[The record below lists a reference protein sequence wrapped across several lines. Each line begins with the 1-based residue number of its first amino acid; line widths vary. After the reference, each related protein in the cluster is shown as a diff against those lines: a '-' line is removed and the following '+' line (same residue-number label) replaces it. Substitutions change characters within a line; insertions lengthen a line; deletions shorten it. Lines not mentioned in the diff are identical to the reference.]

1 MVHVFCV
8 CAQSL
13 SHVRLF
19 VTPWTVACEA
29 PLSMGYFQWGYWTG
43 LPFPPLGDLPN
54 PGIKPASPASL
65 ALQADSLPLSHQGI
79 PHVFNILFK
88 KPFPAPRLWKY
99 LPTLSSRSCLCFPCI
114 HVHCG
119 ASQVVWVIKY
129 PHANARDIRD
139 AGSILGLGRFPGEG
153 HGNPLQYS
161 HLENSMDTGVW
172 NATAHGVTKSWT
184 RWSD

>member
-1 MVHVFCV
+1 MCLPSDALLQHLPSYLGFSYLGRGVSLHGCSSKVQPLLLTLDEGYLLTATLPDLQCGICTIFLMVHVLCV
-8 CAQSL
+8 CAQFL
-13 SHVRLF
+13 SHVLLF

-29 PLSMGYFQWGYWTG
+29 PLSMAYFQREYWTG

-79 PHVFNILFK
+79 PHVFNIFFK

-114 HVHCG
+114 HVRCG
-119 ASQVVWVIKY
+119 ASQVV
-129 PHANARDIRD
+129 
-139 AGSILGLGRFPGEG
+139 
-153 HGNPLQYS
+153 
-161 HLENSMDTGVW
+161 
-172 NATAHGVTKSWT
+172 
-184 RWSD
+184 